1 MTSDSDGCS
10 LLTDFSPADDKGG
23 VIEELLLVLGSDH
36 LTPPPTPITKTAN
49 QHLTGRGGY
58 GAAGGTAGVPGTV
71 EGMA

>member
-23 VIEELLLVLGSDH
+23 VVEELLLVLGGDH
-36 LTPPPTPITKTAN
+36 LTPPAPITKTAN

-58 GAAGGTAGVPGTV
+58 EAAGGAAGVPGTV